1 MAHLTLLQPKNCKFE
16 DIKHD
21 FLQTADKIIDT
32 ATYPN
37 GFILIT
43 EQTAEG
49 VKISSNRPLIK
60 IDETTYQIPES

>member
-1 MAHLTLLQPKNCKFE
+1 MENITILPPRNCKFG

-21 FLQTADKIIDT
+21 TSQTEEKIIDI

-37 GFILIT
+37 GFVLTT

-49 VKISSNRPLIK
+49 IKVSSNKPLIK
-60 IDETTYQIPES
+60 IDDSTYQIPE